1 MANTNPADYNNAYNE
16 YWSSL
21 DRIGETSGDLKKI
34 SNQII
39 ETCGF
44 GKVLDIGCGEGKLV
58 AELVNSGVDAFGL
71 DISDVVIE
79 RANSRLKGR
88 FKQGSILEL
97 PFQDNHFDT
106 VVSTDC
112 MEHLTPDDVPAALK
126 EICRVTGKYVFL
138 QIATTQ
144 DRDGHWHLTVEGR
157 EWWETKC
164 LEAGFRKHPGYYR
177 LNAYEALNQE
187 PWQIYVL
194 LEKIPQQAIRK
205 YSMEELNKQ
214 RILHMDMLRE
224 VGRRGDAHCI
234 RYHKAAEYVRP
245 GDTVLDLACGLGY
258 GSHIIYHNSHAKRV
272 IGMDLSES
280 GIEYAQQNYQVD
292 GHVEFSLADAQN
304 IENLPDNSVDFI
316 TTFETI
322 EHLPE
327 PKKYLAELERVLKPS
342 GRMLICA
349 PNNWADETG
358 EDPNPHH
365 FHVYTWERLKEEC
378 GTHFILEKG
387 FVQTAGGAMKCHHSP
402 RAWHEVPVEGF
413 DCEAEWI
420 LLLCMKDPMK
430 GHSLS
435 YSETQWVLPKSE
447 DFNVVNFAR
456 DYENPWI
463 VRGTVTR
470 GQRLLNKDLLTSKQL
485 EILSTTPSDS
495 VDYAASLCGYIYSV
509 IENEEYVKSSVVDSI
524 SKKIDEYL
532 DLQKKTPHHIRWN
545 VSIAYA
551 AALLYKHLG
560 DINKSLEYFK
570 LTTQF
575 DVAEFSPL
583 LGNKTVD
590 AYFEMAKLHLSINE
604 NEKAKVNLETIIQ
617 EVIRL
622 SQLNWLNI
630 IGTCESPFPFG
641 MPEMSQL
648 LDKGA
653 RAAYMLDN
661 FDSIDARPELIATEA
676 KGYFERIISNHELII
691 SEQNNSLKNLYAEVA
706 RLKRDNNVY
715 ITEIQRL
722 NKVND
727 NFSKIDSR
735 MRQSIFYRG
744 LRYIYRRA
752 KVILK

>member
-1 MANTNPADYNNAYNE
+1 MIKKNPANYDYEHNE
-16 YWSSL
+16 NKLLSVQII
-21 DRIGETSGDLKKI
+21 DARNEMKRISK
-34 SNQII
+34 QII
-39 ETCGF
+39 ETCGY

-58 AELVNSGVDAFGL
+58 AELVNSGLDAFGL
-71 DISDVVIE
+71 DISDVVVK
-79 RANSRLKGR
+79 RANSRLNGR
-88 FKQGSILEL
+88 FKQGSILDL

-106 VVSTDC
+106 VVSTEC
-112 MEHLTPDDVPAALK
+112 MEHLTPEDVPAALK

-144 DRDGHWHLTVEGR
+144 DRDGHGHLTVEGR

-164 LEAGFRKHPGYYR
+164 LDAGFRKHPGYYR

-194 LEKIPQQAIRK
+194 LEKIPLSAICK

-214 RILHMDMLRE
+214 RVLHMDMLRE

-234 RYHKAAEYVRP
+234 RYHKAAEYVQA

-280 GIEYAQQNYQVD
+280 GIEYAQQNYQID
-292 GHVEFSLADAQN
+292 DHVEFSLADAQN
-304 IENLPDNSVDFI
+304 IENLPDNSIDFI

-327 PKKYLAELERVLKPS
+327 PKKYLAELDRVLKPS

-365 FHVYTWERLKEEC
+365 FHVYTWDRLKEEC
-378 GTHFILEKG
+378 GTHFLLEKG

-402 RAWHEVPVEGF
+402 RAWHEIPLDGF

-430 GHSLS
+430 GQSLP
-435 YSETQWVLPKSE
+435 YTETQWEFPESDE
-447 DFNVVNFAR
+447 FNTVAFSR
-456 DYENPWI
+456 DYQNPWI

-470 GQRLLNKDLLTSKQL
+470 GQRLLNPSLLVSKQL
-485 EILSTTPSDS
+485 EILATSASDS

-509 IENEEYVKSSVVDSI
+509 IESEEYLNSSVADGIV
-524 SKKIDEYL
+524 KKANEYL
-532 DLQKKTPHHIRWN
+532 GLNQTTPHHIRWN
-545 VSIAYA
+545 VSVSFAVGV
-551 AALLYKHLG
+551 LYKHLG

-570 LTTQF
+570 RTTQF
-575 DVAEFSPL
+575 DVTKYSPL
-583 LGNKTVD
+583 LGNKTLD
-590 AYFEMAKLHLSINE
+590 AYFEMAKIQLSLND
-604 NEKAKVNLETIIQ
+604 KAKAKLYLEAIVQ
-617 EVIRL
+617 EAIRL
-622 SQLNWLNI
+622 SKSDWLNI
-630 IGTCESPFPFG
+630 IGNTDKPCSFG
-641 MPEMSQL
+641 FPEMAQL

-653 RAAYMLDN
+653 RAVYMLDN
-661 FDSIDARPELIATEA
+661 FDSLGIRPELIATEA
-676 KGYFERIISNHELII
+676 KGYFERIISNQQSIV
-691 SEQNNSLKNLYAEVA
+691 SEQNASLKNLYVEVE
-706 RLKRDNNVY
+706 RLNKDNNVY
-715 ITEIQRL
+715 ITEMGRL
-722 NKVND
+722 NEKINNIIQID
-727 NFSKIDSR
+727 NGIRRSF
-735 MRQSIFYRG
+735 FYRG
-744 LRYIYRRA
+744 LRYVYRRVKA
-752 KVILK
+752 ILK